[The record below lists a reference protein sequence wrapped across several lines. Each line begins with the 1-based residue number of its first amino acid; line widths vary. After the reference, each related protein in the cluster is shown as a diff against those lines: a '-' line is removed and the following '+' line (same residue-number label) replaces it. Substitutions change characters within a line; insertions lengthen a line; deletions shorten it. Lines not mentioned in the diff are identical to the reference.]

1 MELTRLRALTD
12 EKIYQSEDVEFY
24 SKKDPWKQKR
34 IFFRSVYEGNDAG
47 LMCV

>member
-24 SKKDPWKQKR
+24 SKKDPWKQKG
-34 IFFRSVYEGNDAG
+34 FFLGPCMKGMMRD
-47 LMCV
+47 